1 MAFFLAMSKIKFN
14 HVQDLSDARFAAS
27 AMAEWIGFAIVGPHA
42 MNADA
47 IQEII
52 SWCSGP
58 KLILE
63 VGDASIDKINSFLD
77 VLPVNGIECDADR
90 IAELN
95 KALPDVSEWI
105 VLGDAP
111 SGSYPS
117 HSTQWQPNKHI
128 TEITLSAANVARILG
143 NKPYGFSLNC
153 EKETEIGKKD
163 LSQWYD
169 FFEALDLY

>member
-90 IAELN
+90 IAEFN
-95 KALPDVSEWI
+95 NALPDVSEWI

-111 SGSYPS
+111 SGSHPS
-117 HSTQWQPNKHI
+117 HSAQWQPNKHI

>member
-1 MAFFLAMSKIKFN
+1 VAFFLAMSKIKFN

-27 AMAEWIGFAIVGPHA
+27 AMAEWIGFSIVGPHA

-77 VLPVNGIECDADR
+77 VLPVNGIECNADR
-90 IAELN
+90 ITELN
-95 KALPDVSEWI
+95 NALPDVAEWI
-105 VLGDAP
+105 VLGDGP
-111 SGSYPS
+111 SS
-117 HSTQWQPNKHI
+117 HPTHSAQWHPQNHI
-128 TEITLSAANVARILG
+128 TEINLSAANVARILG

-163 LSQWYD
+163 LSLWHD

>member
-1 MAFFLAMSKIKFN
+1 MSKIKFN

-95 KALPDVSEWI
+95 NALPDVSEWI

-111 SGSYPS
+111 SGSHPS
-117 HSTQWQPNKHI
+117 HSTQWQPNNHI

>member
-1 MAFFLAMSKIKFN
+1 MSKIKFN

-95 KALPDVSEWI
+95 NALPDVSEWI
-105 VLGDAP
+105 VLGDAS
-111 SGSYPS
+111 SGSHPS

>member
-111 SGSYPS
+111 SGSHPS

>member
-95 KALPDVSEWI
+95 NALPDVSEWI
-105 VLGDAP
+105 VLGDAS
-111 SGSYPS
+111 SGSHPS